1 MGLYKMARSP
11 FWWYSFKLNGKRI
24 RKSTG
29 LSDKKQAAEIYLLQ
43 RGGHILGK
51 EKGQLPAIP
60 LKQLL
65 ETYLKDYSKTNKLSY
80 RIDCSMVK
88 TLNNFFGDRVASEI
102 TPQVIEQYK
111 SHRRQTPVGDHFIS
125 GARVNRE
132 LALLKQA
139 YNKGMDWGLVLD
151 NPVKRVKFF
160 SEKDRSRTR
169 YLSQSEKER
178 LLNLCTP
185 FLRRIVLVALKTG
198 MRQTEIL
205 DLKWGNIDSN
215 ANQIVL
221 KRTKS
226 GKIRYIP
233 IHPDVLVI
241 LQGLP
246 KGREYVFFDDNE
258 ARTWHGQRRLG
269 FEAAL
274 DQAGI
279 RDFRFHDLRH
289 TFASELVMKGADIKT
304 ISELL
309 GHSTT
314 RMTERYSHLSASHKG
329 LAINLLAS
337 EARPVV
343 MVSKVLSEVE
353 NQQIVSD

>member
-1 MGLYKMARSP
+1 MGLYKMPRSP
-11 FWWYSFKLNGKRI
+11 FWWYSFKCDGKRI

-29 LSDKKQAAEIYLLQ
+29 LTDKKQANEVYLLK
-43 RGGHILGK
+43 RGVHIMGK
-51 EKGQLPAIP
+51 EKNQLPALP

-65 ETYLKDYSKTNKLSY
+65 ETYLNDYSKTNKLSY
-80 RIDCSMVK
+80 CEDFSMVK
-88 TLNNFFGDRVASEI
+88 TLNNFFGDKVASEI

-111 SHRRQTPVGDHFIS
+111 AHRRQTPVGDHFVS

-132 LALLKQA
+132 LALLKQT
-139 YNKGMDWGLVLD
+139 YNKGIDWGLVLD

-169 YLSQSEKER
+169 YLAQGEKDR

-198 MRQTEIL
+198 MRQAEIL
-205 DLKWGNIDSN
+205 NLKWADIDFNS
-215 ANQIVL
+215 NQIVL

-226 GKIRYIP
+226 GKIRYVP
-233 IHPDVLVI
+233 IHPDVLVV

-246 KGREYVFFDDNE
+246 KGRECVFFDDNE
-258 ARTWHGQRRLG
+258 ARSWHGKRRVD

-304 ISELL
+304 VSELL

-337 EARPVV
+337 EAKPVV
-343 MVSKVLSEVE
+343 GISKVILEVE
-353 NQQIVSD
+353 KEQIVSD

>member
-1 MGLYKMARSP
+1 MRKSP
-11 FWWYSFKLNGKRI
+11 FWWYSFKCNGKRV
-24 RKSTG
+24 RASTG
-29 LSDKKQAAEIYLLQ
+29 LADKKQANEIYLLK

-80 RIDCSMVK
+80 NIDCSMVK
-88 TLNNFFGDRVASEI
+88 TLNNFFGNQVSSEI

-111 SHRRQTPVGDHFIS
+111 SHRRRTPVGDHYIS

-139 YNKGMDWGLVLD
+139 YNKGIDWGLVMD
-151 NPVKRVKFF
+151 NPVRRVKFF
-160 SEKDRSRTR
+160 SEKDRGRTR
-169 YLSQSEKER
+169 YLTQSEKER
-178 LLNLCTP
+178 LLNACTS

-205 DLKWGNIDSN
+205 DLKWTDIDFN

-233 IHPDVLVI
+233 IHPDVVAV

-246 KGREYVFFDDNE
+246 KGRKYVFFDDSE
-258 ARTWHGQRRLG
+258 SRAWHGKRRVD

-274 DQAGI
+274 EQAGI

-329 LAINLLAS
+329 LAINLLGS
-337 EARPVV
+337 DSRPVAGI
-343 MVSKVLSEVE
+343 SKVILEVE
-353 NQQIVSD
+353 KQQIESD